1 MSCGICGG
9 IEFQLA
15 VGLEMASLARV
26 PEIEKVWLLS
36 VDERRQWD
44 ETKRYE
50 NSDKILTTEK
60 NK

>member
-1 MSCGICGG
+1 
-9 IEFQLA
+9 
-15 VGLEMASLARV
+15 MASLARV